1 MKVLTVKPDAITVG
15 LEDGQVVI
23 VKEKEFVIFDKG
35 SYPEKTKVGYEDAKI
50 MSITLNTIFADVFEE
65 LKELREKLKNAVLG
79 AKEAKLVIKN
89 PQ

>member
-15 LEDGQVVI
+15 LEDGQIVI
-23 VKEKEFVIFDKG
+23 VKEKEFVIFDKNNC
-35 SYPEKTKVGYEDAKI
+35 PEKTKVGYEDAKT
-50 MSITLNTIFADVFEE
+50 MSIALKTIFSDVFEE
-65 LKELREKLKNAVLG
+65 LKELREKLKNAVLS